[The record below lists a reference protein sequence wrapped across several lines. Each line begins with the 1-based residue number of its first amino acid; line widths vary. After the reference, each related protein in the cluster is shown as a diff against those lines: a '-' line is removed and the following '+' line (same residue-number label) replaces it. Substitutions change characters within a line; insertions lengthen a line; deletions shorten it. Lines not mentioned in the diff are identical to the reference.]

1 MVSHYLGRSASASWP
16 LYSKSGPPVM
26 ITEKA
31 SHFQVAC
38 SPCPPKHISDYQS
51 SSQAEQGLSPEG
63 IGRTQLIP
71 SSITHA
77 SEGGSS
83 APPPWPLDPDL
94 WNQLLYPEKS
104 LWFLSLGL
112 IICQSNAA
120 LREWGCSIKVAMLIG
135 TFRVCVVQWRRVW
148 PSSHLDCGQCA

>member
-1 MVSHYLGRSASASWP
+1 
-16 LYSKSGPPVM
+16 M

-31 SHFQVAC
+31 PHFQVAC

-51 SSQAEQGLSPEG
+51 SPQAEQGLSPEG

-94 WNQLLYPEKS
+94 WNQLLYP
-104 LWFLSLGL
+104 
-112 IICQSNAA
+112 
-120 LREWGCSIKVAMLIG
+120 REIPLVLVSGTHHLSIK
-135 TFRVCVVQWRRVW
+135 CVNQMQ
-148 PSSHLDCGQCA
+148 PSESGAVPSKWLC